1 MHIVPILLLLL
12 FIPTVVPAEPVV
24 INAVGDIML
33 AGSGTDLFNR
43 TGYDYPFSATTAVLR
58 QGDLTIGNLESPLAR
73 SGTEFTG
80 KKFRFRSDPAAGAAL
95 QRAGF
100 HHLSLANNH
109 ILDYGAS
116 GLRETLATLDGIGI
130 THAGAGSNLE
140 NARRASMVTVKGVTI
155 ALLSYSFTY
164 PAEFY
169 ARSNRAGTAPGYEQ
183 FYRSDIARAKQSAD
197 YVIVSFHWGV
207 ESAGVP
213 KDYQKY
219 TAHRAIDAGADVIL
233 GHHPHVLQG
242 IEYYKGGVVFYSL
255 GNFAFASR
263 SKVADKSMIARIT
276 LDNGIS
282 AVEIIP
288 LNVLYTDVR
297 YQPQLLAGQKGKSV
311 AERLNRLSAEMG
323 TVVSTTGGRYLVER
337 RRQEVAWQKRE

>member
-1 MHIVPILLLLL
+1 MHTSMLFLLLL
-12 FIPTVVPAEPVV
+12 FIPAAVSAEPVT

-33 AGSGTDLFNR
+33 AGSGTALFNR
-43 TGYDYPFSATTAVLR
+43 SGYDYPFSATSAVLR
-58 QGDLTIGNLESPLAR
+58 QGDLTIGNLESPITR
-73 SGTEFTG
+73 SGKEFTG
-80 KKFRFRSDPAAGAAL
+80 KKFRFRSSPAAAAAL

-109 ILDYGAS
+109 ILDYGAG
-116 GLRETLATLDGIGI
+116 GLQDTLAALDSLGI
-130 THAGAGSNLE
+130 THAGAGADLDA
-140 NARRASMVTVKGVTI
+140 ARRGTIVTVKGVRI
-155 ALLSYSFTY
+155 ALLSYSLTY

-169 ARSNRAGTAPGYEQ
+169 ARTDRPGTAPGHEQ
-183 FYRSDIARAKQSAD
+183 LYRADIARAKRSAD

-207 ESAGVP
+207 ESAALP
-213 KDYQKY
+213 RDYQKS

-282 AVEIIP
+282 AVEVIP

-297 YQPQLLAGQKGKSV
+297 YQPQLLAESGGKVV
-311 AERLNRLSAEMG
+311 AERLNRLSSGMG
-323 TVVSTTGGRYLVER
+323 TVITASDGRYLAQR
-337 RRQEVAWQKRE
+337 RRQEVAWQE